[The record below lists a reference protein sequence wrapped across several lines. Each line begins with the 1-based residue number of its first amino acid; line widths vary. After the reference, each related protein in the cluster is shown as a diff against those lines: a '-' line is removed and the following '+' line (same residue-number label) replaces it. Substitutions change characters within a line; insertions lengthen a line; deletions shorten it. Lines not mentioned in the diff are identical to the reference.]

1 MRAERVPYARPVRIH
16 KFSSTDAFVA
26 IDLDNTEASSGPARW
41 ARKVLQGGAKDLARS
56 QTYTYAVLGMKRG
69 GASAG
74 ISAEGP
80 DRDAAITA
88 FVTEAAELV
97 ADGTF
102 LPDAA
107 KGVAESDLAPLREA
121 DERDTGR
128 LAGPAPS
135 FVDRCEGLGA
145 AVAAHHAASGLS
157 GKSVAIE
164 GFGDNGGA
172 LAAAVIDRGG
182 IVSAIAT
189 ATGAVTNPAGFSAQ
203 DLTDGWA
210 ANGAD
215 MVNELGEVGHPMS
228 IFGSGADV
236 WFVGSKMGV
245 VDHEVAAQIGEASA
259 VVACGRLPLTARA
272 LAVLRRG
279 GVAVPADFVALA
291 GSTLA
296 LWGDANRTEAEIL
309 AGVNEDIGDLT
320 AEFKVHD
327 DGAFL
332 AACFE
337 AESFL
342 AAWQETLP
350 FGRPLAP

>member
-1 MRAERVPYARPVRIH
+1 VRIH
-16 KFSSTDAFVA
+16 KFTSTDAFVA
-26 IDLDNTEASSGPARW
+26 IDLDDAEASSGPVRW

-56 QTYTYAVLGMKRG
+56 QTYTFAVLGMKRG

-74 ISAEGP
+74 ISADGP
-80 DRDAAITA
+80 DRDAAIAA
-88 FVTEAAELV
+88 FVTEAGELV
-97 ADGTF
+97 ADGTY

-107 KGVAESDLAPLREA
+107 KGVGESDLAPLREA
-121 DERDTGR
+121 DERDTAR
-128 LAGPAPS
+128 LADPAPS
-135 FVDRCEGLGA
+135 FVDRSEGLGA
-145 AVAAHHAASGLS
+145 AVTAHHAASGLS
-157 GKSVAIE
+157 GKSIAIE
-164 GFGDNGGA
+164 GFGANGGA
-172 LAAAVIDRGG
+172 LAAAAIERGG
-182 IVSAIAT
+182 TVTSIAT
-189 ATGAVTNPAGFSAQ
+189 TTGAVTNPAGFAAADLADAWAQ
-203 DLTDGWA
+203 HGV
-210 ANGAD
+210 D
-215 MVNELGEVGHPMS
+215 MVNEMGDVGHPMS

-245 VDHEVAAQIGEASA
+245 VDHEVAAQIGEANA

-279 GVAVPADFVALA
+279 RVAVPADFVSLA

-296 LWGDANRTEAEIL
+296 LWGDPNRTEAEIL
-309 AGVNEDIGDLT
+309 AGVNEDLGDMT
-320 AEFKVHD
+320 AEFKGHE

-342 AAWQETLP
+342 SSWQETLP